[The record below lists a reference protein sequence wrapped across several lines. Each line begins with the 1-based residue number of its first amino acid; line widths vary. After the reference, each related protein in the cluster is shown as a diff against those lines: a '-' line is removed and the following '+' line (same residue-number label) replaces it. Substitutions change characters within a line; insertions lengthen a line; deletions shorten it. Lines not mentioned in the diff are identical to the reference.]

1 MTARFELG
9 EMDDPSQVEWSKI
22 PYSVVDSK
30 EHRALALKMA
40 QESMVLLKNNG
51 LLPLNKNM
59 KVVVMGP
66 NANDSVM
73 QWGNYNGTPSRT
85 VTLLEAVKSTGADV
99 QYMRGCDYASNSL
112 ALISLFSQ
120 TTASGQQGFDAQYWN
135 NSRAEGEPD
144 VLRHNAT
151 PLRFSTGG
159 ATQAALRCSLL
170 M

>member
-51 LLPLNKNM
+51 ILPLSTGK

-85 VTLLEAVKSTGADV
+85 VTMLAGIQATGA
-99 QYMRGCDYASNSL
+99 
-112 ALISLFSQ
+112 
-120 TTASGQQGFDAQYWN
+120 
-135 NSRAEGEPD
+135 
-144 VLRHNAT
+144 
-151 PLRFSTGG
+151 
-159 ATQAALRCSLL
+159 
-170 M
+170 